1 MGQDSGGLPHYTAE
15 LANAMSDYAEVTI
28 LKPSET
34 SADEVLRD
42 DIEVIN
48 AFRPTDIS
56 MQNIFEL
63 KLDFSESVRGLLSY
77 WNIKLINE
85 IDPDIVHDPTDEFP
99 QVSLFSWL
107 HSVYED
113 RPYIVTSHETK
124 HGGAGGVLRIVNWM
138 GSLVPDFEKSAAI
151 VHSVNQRRLLL
162 NKGINVGEI
171 SVIPHGVYSFFKQL
185 DFNDQDEED
194 KHALFFGSLI
204 PPKGIEY
211 LINAIPKVVKEV
223 PEFTL
228 TIAGSGTIPDGCVK
242 IIEKYP
248 DVVNVRN
255 EFIPNVEVGELF
267 TRAQVVVLP
276 YRRGWQ
282 TGHSGTL
289 SIAFAFGKPII
300 TSEVG
305 DFPEL
310 VGESGAGIVV
320 EPESSEAISNGLIDM
335 FSSAEKRNSM
345 AGASSEMAE
354 QLSWEKIGK
363 QHYELYR
370 NLLD

>member
-15 LANAMSDYAEVTI
+15 LANSMSEYARVTV
-28 LKPSET
+28 LKPNET

-42 DIEVIN
+42 EITVIN
-48 AFRPTDIS
+48 AFKPTDIS
-56 MQNIFEL
+56 MQNLFDL
-63 KLDFSESVRGLLSY
+63 KLDVLDSIRGLFSF
-77 WNIKLINE
+77 WNIKLINQ

-99 QVSLFSWL
+99 QVNLFSWV

-113 RPYIVTSHETK
+113 RPYVVTSHETK
-124 HGGAGGVLRIVNWM
+124 HGGAGGVLRVVNPLL
-138 GSLVPDFEKSAAI
+138 SLVPDFEKSAAI
-151 VHSVNQRRLLL
+151 VHSADQRELLL
-162 NKGINVGEI
+162 NNHKAVDEVH
-171 SVIPHGVYSFFKQL
+171 VIPHGVYSFFREL
-185 DFNDQDEED
+185 DYDEQKEED

-211 LINAIPKVVKEV
+211 LIDAVPKVSEEV
-223 PEFTL
+223 PGFSL
-228 TIAGSGTIPDGCVK
+228 TIAGSGSIPDECA
-242 IIEKYP
+242 
-248 DVVNVRN
+248 DVVEQYSDVINIRN
-255 EFIPNVEVGELF
+255 EFIPNEEVGTLF
-267 TRAQVVVLP
+267 SRAQVVVLP

-320 EPESSEAISNGLIDM
+320 EPESPEAIADGLIEV
-335 FSSAEKRNSM
+335 FSSDSALDQMSN
-345 AGASSEMAE
+345 ASSRVADR
-354 QLSWEKIGK
+354 LSWEKIAE
-363 QHYELYR
+363 QHFEVYQ
-370 NLLD
+370 NLL